1 MFERRA
7 GRASPKLAMQLLSWT
22 ERPKRMRKIGTSTT
36 MYPRILHNLI
46 AVAALAGLLS
56 SCGIRRHKY
65 ADPIAKNTQQPDK
78 VLFDRAINDIE
89 HSRYEIAR
97 LTLQTLINTYDS
109 SEYLA
114 KAKLA
119 IADSWFREGGAHG
132 LAQAEAEYKDFEL
145 FYPNMEEAAEAQERV
160 CDIHYKQMD
169 KADRDPLHAVRAEDE
184 CRQLLLQYP
193 NSKFAPET
201 QQKLRNVQEVL
212 AAHEYAAAVFYHHKG
227 AMPAAANRLTTMV
240 DQYPLFSQADEA
252 LWTLGDAYDRMGD
265 RFEDKSAAAYTR
277 LVKDY
282 PLSPRVPAAKEKL
295 QAMKRPVPEADPV
308 AYARMKY
315 DMENR
320 TSPSKVN
327 RVMDTF
333 RRNPDTHLAAK
344 GGSPSM
350 TILRPGIPVSVPVSP
365 SGAAAP
371 GAAGT
376 GSAPSDVTI
385 GLTNDTKELDTRP
398 DARTN
403 PPAAPAAAA
412 ASPASPAAPAAD
424 VAAKPADGA
433 AVAPQQPFATNHPLS
448 EADKKRA
455 MKMAQDKAKQQK
467 KAQAKAIKAAKSAPS
482 QPASTTP
489 QTPSAQPAP
498 ASAPPQ
504 N

>member
-1 MFERRA
+1 
-7 GRASPKLAMQLLSWT
+7 
-22 ERPKRMRKIGTSTT
+22 
-36 MYPRILHNLI
+36 MYPRLLHNLM

-65 ADPIAKNTQQPDK
+65 ADPITKNTVQPDK

-109 SEYLA
+109 SEFLA

-212 AAHEYAAAVFYHHKG
+212 AAHEYAAAHFYHHKG
-227 AMPAAANRLTTMV
+227 AMPAAANRLTSMV

-252 LWTLGDAYDRMGD
+252 LWMLGDAYDRMGD
-265 RFEDKSAAAYTR
+265 RFEEKSAAAYTR

-282 PLSPRVPAAKEKL
+282 PLSPRADAAKKKL
-295 QAMKRPVPEADPV
+295 ESLKRPVPEADPV

-315 DMENR
+315 EFENR
-320 TSPSKVN
+320 TSPNRVN
-327 RVMDTF
+327 RFIDTF
-333 RRNPDTHLAAK
+333 KRNPDTSLAAK

-350 TILRPGIPVSVPVSP
+350 TVLRPGIPVSVPAAA
-365 SGAAAP
+365 GGTAAP
-371 GAAGT
+371 GATGAGST
-376 GSAPSDVTI
+376 GSDVTASI
-385 GLTNDTKELDTRP
+385 GGDTKELDTRP
-398 DARTN
+398 DARAPAAGATPAA
-403 PPAAPAAAA
+403 PPAA
-412 ASPASPAAPAAD
+412 D
-424 VAAKPADGA
+424 QTGKPADGGL
-433 AVAPQQPFATNHPLS
+433 VAPQQPFATNHPVT
-448 EADKKRA
+448 EKDRKKA
-455 MKMAQDKAKQQK
+455 MKMAQAKAKEQQK
-467 KAQAKAIKAAKSAPS
+467 AAAKAAKKAPAK
-482 QPASTTP
+482 P
-489 QTPSAQPAP
+489 AQPAQPP
-498 ASAPPQ
+498 AQTAPPSPSTPAPQ
-504 N
+504 SSSTPQ

>member
-1 MFERRA
+1 M
-7 GRASPKLAMQLLSWT
+7 
-22 ERPKRMRKIGTSTT
+22 

-46 AVAALAGLLS
+46 AVTALAGLLS

-65 ADPIAKNTQQPDK
+65 ADPIAKQTEQPDK

-169 KADRDPLHAVRAEDE
+169 KADRDPVHAVRAEDE

-193 NSKFAPET
+193 NSKFAPDT

-212 AAHEYAAAVFYHHKG
+212 ADHEYAAAVFYHHKG
-227 AMPAAANRLTTMV
+227 AMPAAANRLTSMV
-240 DQYPLFSQADEA
+240 EQYPLFSQSDEA
-252 LWTLGDAYDRMGD
+252 LWMLGDSYDRMGD

-277 LVKDY
+277 IVKDY
-282 PLSPRVPAAKEKL
+282 PLSPRAAAARQKL
-295 QAMKRPVPEADPV
+295 EAMKRPVPEADPV

-315 DMENR
+315 EMENR
-320 TSPSKVN
+320 TSPSKAN
-327 RVMDTF
+327 RVLDTF
-333 RRNPDTHLAAK
+333 KRNPDTHLAAK

-350 TILRPGIPVSVPVSP
+350 TILRPGIPVSVPQSA
-365 SGAAAP
+365 SAGAAP
-371 GAAGT
+371 GTTGA

-398 DARTN
+398 DARAN
-403 PPAAPAAAA
+403 PPGAAATSVAVPAAGQT
-412 ASPASPAAPAAD
+412 
-424 VAAKPADGA
+424 AKPADA
-433 AVAPQQPFATNHPLS
+433 SPVAPQQPFATNHPLS
-448 EADKKRA
+448 EKDKKRA
-455 MKMAQDKAKQQK
+455 MKMAQDKAKEAK
-467 KAQAKAIKAAKSAPS
+467 KAQAKAIKAAKSAPA
-482 QPASTTP
+482 QPQSPTTLP
-489 QTPSAQPAP
+489 TPSPQPGQAQTP
-498 ASAPPQ
+498 PQ
-504 N
+504 D